1 MGNFEYTAMTAGGDR
16 VTGTLAGASEQAV
29 LAELESRRLTPLSI
43 RVDREVKVWRRGPGA
58 RALGTAYAQV
68 ADLLKAGVPLLRA
81 LQLLAGRKRQT
92 RLTAAFRDVA
102 QGVADGE
109 DLAEAMSNRADVFPR
124 VHVAMVRAG
133 EKGGFLEQV
142 FERLGAFVL
151 AQAEMRSKIIG
162 SLIYPSVL
170 IGFGGLMLGVIF
182 AFFVPMFR
190 PMFEQ
195 IQGGL
200 PMPTRVV
207 LACSALATDYGLA
220 CLVAAVLAI
229 VGARMA
235 LRRPSIAFA
244 WARMW
249 TFSPIV
255 GSIIRSVAVARFC
268 RMLGTMLVNGIP
280 ILSAMQIA
288 KEAAGNRLLEE
299 SISRAS
305 EEVKAGGQL
314 AGPLRESGLLGED
327 VVEMLIVAEAAN
339 ALDKTLLTIAETL
352 EQRVDRLLG
361 GAVKLLEPIMLLI
374 IGGIVVFVAIALI
387 MPMTQLTGAIGR

>member
-43 RVDREVKVWRRGPGA
+43 RVDRDVKVWRRGPGA

-207 LACSALATDYGLA
+207 LACSALATDYGLG

-339 ALDKTLLTIAETL
+339 ALDRTLLTIAETL

>member
-1 MGNFEYTAMTAGGDR
+1 
-16 VTGTLAGASEQAV
+16 
-29 LAELESRRLTPLSI
+29 
-43 RVDREVKVWRRGPGA
+43 
-58 RALGTAYAQV
+58 
-68 ADLLKAGVPLLRA
+68 
-81 LQLLAGRKRQT
+81 
-92 RLTAAFRDVA
+92 
-102 QGVADGE
+102 
-109 DLAEAMSNRADVFPR
+109 
-124 VHVAMVRAG
+124 
-133 EKGGFLEQV
+133 
-142 FERLGAFVL
+142 
-151 AQAEMRSKIIG
+151 
-162 SLIYPSVL
+162 
-170 IGFGGLMLGVIF
+170 MLGVIF